1 MPERLATMDAPRDQ
15 NVPHAKETNPI
26 LLQNWLAVVALFAAF
41 CFTVPLAP
49 SADTWW
55 HLATGRFIAQT
66 TTIPHVDPFS
76 ATAAG
81 KPWIAHEW
89 LADVIFYATYSATGS
104 MGLLFLACAFT
115 TLAFWFAYRSLGGP
129 PVSRALA
136 LVIAV
141 WAARPDFSVRPQ
153 LFSFFMAG
161 MFLYLLRR
169 YITGGSAKILF
180 PLPILM
186 LLWVNLHGG
195 YVLGLALIFLF
206 AVGIILDAIWGRED
220 RPAAAP
226 RVKTLALALLA
237 CLLVVPLNPN
247 GLALYTYPFQT
258 LHSSAMQAGIME
270 WRSPD
275 FHSPMFYP
283 LAALLFLTIAVLALS
298 PSRPMASEILL
309 FVFFGLAALRSM
321 RNLPFFALIAA
332 PLLGRYLV
340 FPALRQPLIPE
351 RLHRILKLSAIIL
364 AAALSAQFVSS
375 RFAQT
380 LQMEKAR
387 FPLRASAFLDQ
398 QNLPAPIFNSY
409 DFGGYLI
416 WKLYPRY
423 HVYIDGRADLYGDQ
437 FLNNFIRLYE
447 VNEDPKP
454 ALDRA
459 AIRTI
464 IVEPN
469 STLAGYLRTQK
480 EWNRAYEDPVA
491 VIFTR

>member
-1 MPERLATMDAPRDQ
+1 MEMPAEHNP
-15 NVPHAKETNPI
+15 VSSHAGENNSM
-26 LLQNWLAVVALFAAF
+26 LLQNWLAVIALFAAF
-41 CFTVPLAP
+41 CLTVPLAP

-55 HLATGRFIAQT
+55 HLATGRYIAQSKI
-66 TTIPHVDPFS
+66 IPHVDPFS

-81 KPWIAHEW
+81 KPWTAHEW
-89 LADVIFYATYSATGS
+89 LSDVIFYVAYSATGS
-104 MGLLFLACAFT
+104 MGLLFLACALT
-115 TLAFWFAYRSLGGP
+115 TLAFWFAYRSLGGAP
-129 PVSRALA
+129 LSRALA
-136 LVIAV
+136 LTIGV

-153 LFSFFMAG
+153 LFSFLMAG
-161 MFLYLLRR
+161 IFLFVLRR
-169 YITGGSAKILF
+169 YVTGGSTRILF
-180 PLPILM
+180 AMPILM

-195 YVLGLALIFLF
+195 YALGLALIFLF
-206 AVGIILDAIWGRED
+206 ILGIFLDALWGRED
-220 RPAAAP
+220 RSTAT
-226 RVKTLALALLA
+226 RTVKELLLALLG
-237 CLLVVPLNPN
+237 CLAVVPLNPN
-247 GLALYTYPFQT
+247 GFALYTYPFET
-258 LHSSAMQAGIME
+258 LHSAAMQAGIME

-283 LAALLFLTIAVLALS
+283 LAALLFLIVAVLALS
-298 PSRPMASEILL
+298 PTRPKPAEILL

-321 RNLPFFALIAA
+321 RNLPFFALIAF

-340 FPALRQPLIPE
+340 FPSLSRPLIPE
-351 RLHRILKLSAIIL
+351 RLHRILKLAAIVL
-364 AAALSAQFVSS
+364 AAAISAQFVSS

-398 QNLPAPIFNSY
+398 QNLPAPILNSY

-437 FLNNFIRLYE
+437 FLNNFIQLYE
-447 VNEDPKP
+447 VNEDPRP
-454 ALDRA
+454 TLDRDG
-459 AIRTI
+459 IRTI
-464 IVEPN
+464 IVEPG

-480 EWNRAYEDPVA
+480 DWNHAYEDPVA